1 MSRGRGPTW
10 GAASEWRGGFAR
22 RRSRGSRTGRTGTEF
37 EVGLLDEDWT
47 ASWISPVETD
57 DPGYGRRP
65 AYLLAM
71 EFPLAEHVRSA
82 RLYATALGVYTVT
95 INGARVGTA
104 ELSPGSTSYDRT
116 LYAQATDVTASLAPG
131 ANRIELELSDG
142 WYRGQVGAFRL
153 PAGWGSTLG
162 ARAELHLEMQD
173 GTHRVIRTDG
183 TWTSRRS
190 RTTRA
195 DLMDGQTVDFA
206 AEPDDE
212 HPVRVDQVDAPPIDW
227 SPAPP
232 VRVIETRAPVALR
245 PVARRRLD
253 RRLRPERLRLDPP
266 HRSRTRGH
274 PDGDRLRRARRTRRG
289 PDHRAPRLREARRGG
304 PGVRAARRG
313 RRRRQGRRG
322 LRATAHGPR
331 LPVRA
336 HRTRRRHARRRRDL
350 HAGRAHRPGPHRH
363 VRVQRRRPE
372 PTA

>member
-1 MSRGRGPTW
+1 MRCVGDDEESDW
-10 GAASEWRGGFAR
+10 SDW
-22 RRSRGSRTGRTGTEF
+22 TGF
-37 EVGLLDEDWT
+37 EVGLLDDDWT
-47 ASWISPVETD
+47 ASWISPVEIE

-65 AYLLAM
+65 AFVLAT
-71 EFPLAEHVRSA
+71 EFELSGHVRSA

-131 ANRIELELSDG
+131 ANRIEVELSDG

-245 PVARRRLD
+245 PVRDGVWIADFGQNASGWIRLTD
-253 RRLRPERLRLDPP
+253 LGPAGT
-266 HRSRTRGH
+266 RTTIDYGEH
-274 PDGDRLRRARRTRRG
+274 VGPDGDLT
-289 PDHRAPRLREARRGG
+289 
-304 PGVRAARRG
+304 
-313 RRRRQGRRG
+313 
-322 LRATAHGPR
+322 TAHLDSEKPGEPPLAFVQRDEVVAGDRVGEVFEPR
-331 LPVRA
+331 HTVHGFRY
-336 HRTRRRHARRRRDL
+336 ARIARLGAPLDPATISMRVVHTDL
-350 HAGRAHRPGPHRH
+350 HRNRH